1 LSKKTKSAKPTHPR
15 HEKKAEKPAKRA
27 AKPRHVPQKAA
38 PAQKPAEKPVEK
50 EPELEPVERYLI
62 AIRLDGTPT
71 VRHPEELTL
80 DTLRM
85 KTRYSAV
92 LLRDNPSVK
101 GMLQRIKDH
110 ITWAEAKKE
119 DIELLLSSRASTAE
133 GLGLAPEFVK
143 KNSGLAG
150 VSELVAALYSGKMTL
165 AKLREMGIAPYFRLH
180 PPRGGFRRSSKRPIT
195 DSGELGFRKEG
206 LHSLLTRMC

>member
-1 LSKKTKSAKPTHPR
+1 MSKKTKPAHPR
-15 HEKKAEKPAKRA
+15 REKKVEKPAKRA
-27 AKPRHVPQKAA
+27 AKPRHVPPKAA
-38 PAQKPAEKPVEK
+38 PPPKPAEKPVEK
-50 EPELEPVERYLI
+50 ELEPVERYLI

-80 DTLRM
+80 NTLRM

-92 LLRDNPSVK
+92 LLRDNPSVS

-150 VSELVAALYSGKMTL
+150 VSELVAALYSGKVTL
-165 AKLREMGIAPYFRLH
+165 VKLREMGIAPYFRLH
-180 PPRGGFRRSSKRPIT
+180 PPRGGFPRSSKRPFT
-195 DSGELGFRKEG
+195 ESGELGFRKEG
-206 LHSLLTRMC
+206 LYGLLTRMC

>member
-1 LSKKTKSAKPTHPR
+1 MSKKTKPAHPR
-15 HEKKAEKPAKRA
+15 REKKAEKPARRP
-27 AKPRHVPQKAA
+27 AKPRRAPQKIT
-38 PAQKPAEKPVEK
+38 PLPKPVET
-50 EPELEPVERYLI
+50 PVEKGHEPAERYFV
-62 AIRLDGTPT
+62 AIRIDGAPN

-80 DTLRM
+80 NALRM
-85 KTRYSAV
+85 KSKYSAV

-110 ITWAEAKKE
+110 VTWAEAKKE

-133 GLGLAPEFVK
+133 GLGLTSEFVK

-150 VSELVAALYSGKMTL
+150 VSELVSGLYSGKLTL
-165 AKLREMGIAPYFRLH
+165 AKLREMGITPYFRLH
-180 PPRGGFRRSSKRPIT
+180 PPRGGFPKSSKRPFT

-206 LHSLLTRMC
+206 LHRLLTKMC

>member
-1 LSKKTKSAKPTHPR
+1 LSKKAKPAHPR
-15 HEKKAEKPAKRA
+15 REKKVEKPAKRA

-38 PAQKPAEKPVEK
+38 PPPKPAEKPVEK
-50 EPELEPVERYLI
+50 ELEPVERYLI

-80 DTLRM
+80 NTLRM

-92 LLRDNPSVK
+92 LLRDNPSVS

-150 VSELVAALYSGKMTL
+150 VSELVAALYSGKVTL

-206 LHSLLTRMC
+206 LHGLLTKMC

>member
-1 LSKKTKSAKPTHPR
+1 LSKKTKPAHPR
-15 HEKKAEKPAKRA
+15 REKKAEKPARRP
-27 AKPRHVPQKAA
+27 AKPRRAPQKIT
-38 PAQKPAEKPVEK
+38 PLPKPVET
-50 EPELEPVERYLI
+50 PVEKGHEPAERYFV
-62 AIRLDGTPT
+62 AIRIDGAPN

-80 DTLRM
+80 NALRM
-85 KTRYSAV
+85 KSKYSAV

-110 ITWAEAKKE
+110 VTWAEAKKE

-133 GLGLAPEFVK
+133 GLGLTSEFVK

-150 VSELVAALYSGKMTL
+150 VSELVSGLYSGKLTL
-165 AKLREMGIAPYFRLH
+165 AKLREMGITPYFRLH
-180 PPRGGFRRSSKRPIT
+180 PPRGGFPKSSKRPFT

-206 LHSLLTRMC
+206 LHRLLTKMC